1 MAYQQLIKFNSVA
14 HNFFMG
20 EHMSL
25 KDDILSVLT
34 SEGYLTNEVILD
46 ALADFIGVV
55 EDEMES
61 HDSDSD
67 LDDDDD

>member
-1 MAYQQLIKFNSVA
+1 
-14 HNFFMG
+14 MG

-61 HDSDSD
+61 HDTDRD

>member
-1 MAYQQLIKFNSVA
+1 
-14 HNFFMG
+14 
-20 EHMSL
+20 MSL